1 VVISALIF
9 GMVSSLMAPTTHS
22 VSSVQREPAR
32 VDLVNAHYRPSEW
45 NDQQQQFITPTPVAN
60 DIIVSADAEY
70 QLLENLYERTNPS
83 VVNIEIASRFHSES
97 DIIDSSGS
105 GFVLDVDGHIITNAH
120 VVRDAEEI
128 LVTFFDGAVSEAELV
143 GYDDYSD
150 LAVIKVDPSGLTLV
164 PVLLGDSNALRVG
177 QHVIAI
183 GNPFGLQGSMTQG
196 IVSALG
202 RTLPSAQL
210 LDPNYQGYNNPS
222 IIQVDA
228 AVNPGNSG
236 GPLLDIQGN
245 VVGINTAIR
254 TESGTFAGIA
264 FAVPVNTIKRIVPQ
278 LIETGN
284 ASYSWLGITSP
295 GSEPGLSMASLA
307 DELQLPVRYGVLI
320 QAVEPGSPAEV
331 SGLQGGDADIEIRG
345 LQITTGGDIIVAIN
359 STTVHDIDELMS
371 YLVENTSPGDRIT
384 LTIVRNGET
393 LDLDVELGERPG
405 NNE

>member
-1 VVISALIF
+1 
-9 GMVSSLMAPTTHS
+9 
-22 VSSVQREPAR
+22 
-32 VDLVNAHYRPSEW
+32 
-45 NDQQQQFITPTPVAN
+45 
-60 DIIVSADAEY
+60 
-70 QLLENLYERTNPS
+70 
-83 VVNIEIASRFHSES
+83 
-97 DIIDSSGS
+97 
-105 GFVLDVDGHIITNAH
+105 
-120 VVRDAEEI
+120 
-128 LVTFFDGAVSEAELV
+128 
-143 GYDDYSD
+143 
-150 LAVIKVDPSGLTLV
+150 
-164 PVLLGDSNALRVG
+164 
-177 QHVIAI
+177 
-183 GNPFGLQGSMTQG
+183 
-196 IVSALG
+196 
-202 RTLPSAQL
+202 
-210 LDPNYQGYNNPS
+210 
-222 IIQVDA
+222 VDA